1 MPPMLANIDC
11 HGARDVT
18 HWIAGSEDGGWTA
31 PHLAA
36 KAAFN
41 QFSTPPRGPTELD
54 AETKLHEKL
63 DPLLDQ
69 AELTRLGTPDAFIQ
83 TYLWR
88 SDTAP
93 SRGRV
98 LLIHG
103 WTGQALI
110 MGLFV
115 RPLLQAGFDVVALDQ
130 PAHGRSTG
138 RLLNMPIGARA
149 VLATADRH
157 GPFSGVVTHSF
168 GGQVAALALEGGPP
182 IGRRFIADRL
192 VTVACPHSL
201 QRLTRNF
208 GRGFKFPAD
217 LQTRFEAR
225 ISEAAGRPI
234 ETVNTGNMLAVAG
247 LPVLAIHDE
256 RDDEVPYSEAEAIA
270 AAAPNVTLM
279 PLAGLGHRRIIVTSA
294 VIRTAIRFLQ

>member
-1 MPPMLANIDC
+1 
-11 HGARDVT
+11 VT

-31 PHLAA
+31 PHLAS

-41 QFSTPPRGPTELD
+41 QFSTPPRGPTERE
-54 AETKLHEKL
+54 AETKLHDKL
-63 DPLLDQ
+63 GSLLDQ
-69 AELTRLGTPDAFIQ
+69 AAATRIGTPDAIVQ

-88 SDTAP
+88 TETAP

-138 RLLNMPIGARA
+138 CLLNMPIGARA
-149 VLATADRH
+149 VLATADH
-157 GPFSGVVTHSF
+157 LGPFTAVITHSF

-182 IGRRFIADRL
+182 IGRRLTADRL

-208 GRGFKFPAD
+208 GRGFDFSTD

-225 ISEAAGRPI
+225 ISAAAGRPI

-247 LPVLAIHDE
+247 LSTLAIHDE
-256 RDDEVPYSEAEAIA
+256 LDDEVPYSEAEAIA

-279 PLAGLGHRRIIVTSA
+279 PIAGLGHRRIIVTSA
-294 VIRTAIRFLQ
+294 VIRAAIKFLQ

>member
-1 MPPMLANIDC
+1 
-11 HGARDVT
+11 VT
-18 HWIAGSEDGGWTA
+18 HWTKGSDGGVTDEGGWTA
-31 PHLAA
+31 PRLAA

-41 QFSTPPRGPTELD
+41 QFSTPPRGAAELE
-54 AETKLHEKL
+54 AAAKLHEKL
-63 DPLLDQ
+63 GPLLDQ
-69 AELTRLGTPDAFIQ
+69 AEAARIGTPDAFIQ
-83 TYLWR
+83 TYLWCTDQAR
-88 SDTAP
+88 

-103 WTGQALI
+103 WTGQTLV

-115 RPLLQAGFDVVALDQ
+115 RPLLLAGFDVVALDM
-130 PAHGRSTG
+130 PTHGRSTG
-138 RLLNMPIGARA
+138 HLLNMPIGARA
-149 VLATADRH
+149 VLAVADRL
-157 GPFSGVVTHSF
+157 GPFAGVITHSF

-182 IGRRFIADRL
+182 IGRRFTTERL

-208 GRGFKFPAD
+208 GRDFNFAAD

-234 ETVNTGNMLAVAG
+234 ETVNTGDLLAVAA

-256 RDDEVPYSEAEAIA
+256 QDDEVPYSEAGAIA
-270 AAAPNVTLM
+270 AACPAVTLM
-279 PLAGLGHRRIIVTSA
+279 PFAGLGHRRIIVTSA
-294 VIRTAIRFLQ
+294 VIRAAIKFLQ

>member
-1 MPPMLANIDC
+1 
-11 HGARDVT
+11 
-18 HWIAGSEDGGWTA
+18 
-31 PHLAA
+31 LAA

-41 QFSTPPRGPTELD
+41 QFSTPPRGSAELD

-63 DPLLDQ
+63 GPLLLQ
-69 AELTRLGTPDAFIQ
+69 AEEIRLGTPDAFIQ

-88 SDTAP
+88 TDQAR

-130 PAHGRSTG
+130 PAHGRSAG

-149 VLATADRH
+149 VLATADRL
-157 GPFSGVVTHSF
+157 GPFTGIITHSF

-182 IGRRFIADRL
+182 IGRRFTADRL

-208 GRGFKFPAD
+208 GQGFNFPAD
-217 LQTRFEAR
+217 LQQRFEAR
-225 ISEAAGRPI
+225 ISDAAGRPI
-234 ETVNTGNMLAVAG
+234 ETVNTGTMLAVAG

-256 RDDEVPYSEAEAIA
+256 LDEDVPYSEAEAIA
-270 AAAPNVTLM
+270 AACPNVTLM
-279 PLAGLGHRRIIVTSA
+279 PMAGLGHRRIIVTSA
-294 VIRTAIRFLQ
+294 VIRAAIKFLQ

>member
-1 MPPMLANIDC
+1 M
-11 HGARDVT
+11 
-18 HWIAGSEDGGWTA
+18 AGSDDGGWTA

-41 QFSTPPRGPTELD
+41 QFSTPPRGPAELD

-63 DPLLDQ
+63 GPLLGQ
-69 AELTRLGTPDAFIQ
+69 AEASRIGTPDAIVQ

-88 SDTAP
+88 TDSAP

-115 RPLLQAGFDVVALDQ
+115 RPLLQAAFDVVALDL

-149 VLATADRH
+149 VLATADQL
-157 GPFSGVVTHSF
+157 GPFTGVVTHSF

-182 IGRRFIADRL
+182 IGRRFTADRL
-192 VTVACPHSL
+192 VTVACPDSL
-201 QRLTRNF
+201 QRLTGNF
-208 GRGFKFPAD
+208 GRGFRFSAD

-225 ISEAAGRPI
+225 ISAAAGRPI
-234 ETVNTGNMLAVAG
+234 ETVKTGTMLAVAG

-256 RDDEVPYSEAEAIA
+256 LDEEVPYSEAEAIA

-279 PLAGLGHRRIIVTSA
+279 PFAGLGHRRIIVTSA
-294 VIRTAIRFLQ
+294 VIRAAIKFLQ

>member
-1 MPPMLANIDC
+1 
-11 HGARDVT
+11 VT
-18 HWIAGSEDGGWTA
+18 HWIAGPGIAGSEDGGWTA
-31 PHLAA
+31 PRLAA

-41 QFSTPPRGPTELD
+41 QFSTPPRGAAELD
-54 AETKLHEKL
+54 AEIKLHEKL
-63 DPLLDQ
+63 GALLDQ
-69 AELTRLGTPDAFIQ
+69 AEALRIGTPDAFVQ

-88 SDTAP
+88 TDQATSP
-93 SRGRV
+93 GRV

-138 RLLNMPIGARA
+138 RRLNMPIGARA
-149 VLATADRH
+149 VLAVADQL
-157 GPFSGVVTHSF
+157 GPLTGVITHSF

-182 IGRRFIADRL
+182 IGRRFTADKL
-192 VTVACPHSL
+192 VTIACPNSL

-208 GRGFKFPAD
+208 GHGFRFSMD

-225 ISEAAGRPI
+225 ISAAAGRPI
-234 ETVNTGNMLAVAG
+234 ETVNTGQMLALAG

-256 RDDEVPYSEAEAIA
+256 RDDEVPFTEAQTIA

-279 PLAGLGHRRIIVTSA
+279 PFAGLGHRRIIVTSA
-294 VIRTAIRFLQ
+294 VIRAAIKFLQ

>member
-1 MPPMLANIDC
+1 
-11 HGARDVT
+11 VT
-18 HWIAGSEDGGWTA
+18 HWIAGSEGGGWTA
-31 PHLAA
+31 PRLAA

-41 QFSTPPRGPTELD
+41 QFSTPPRGPAELD

-63 DPLLDQ
+63 APLLEQ
-69 AELTRLGTPDAFIQ
+69 AEARRVGTPDAFIQ

-88 SDTAP
+88 TDQAR

-98 LLIHG
+98 LLVHG

-115 RPLLQAGFDVVALDQ
+115 RPLLQAGFDVVAIDQ

-149 VLATADRH
+149 VLAAADH
-157 GPFSGVVTHSF
+157 LGPFTGVVTHSF
-168 GGQVAALALEGGPP
+168 GGQVVALALEGGPP
-182 IGRRFIADRL
+182 IGRRFGIDRL

-208 GRGFKFPAD
+208 GRGFEFPDD
-217 LQTRFEAR
+217 LQSRFEAR
-225 ISEAAGRPI
+225 ISDAAGRPI
-234 ETVNTGNMLAVAG
+234 ETVNTGALLAVAAI
-247 LPVLAIHDE
+247 PVLAIHDKL
-256 RDDEVPYSEAEAIA
+256 DDEVPYSEAEAIA
-270 AAAPNVTLM
+270 AAAPGVTLM
-279 PLAGLGHRRIIVTSA
+279 PFAGLGHRRIIVTSA
-294 VIRTAIRFLQ
+294 VIRAAIKFLL